1 MKRFLIVLVLSLAM
15 VSVIFAQHADTV
27 ALGAL
32 SDVTLSVSQQDAVN
46 ILAQTRLLA
55 TARLQSQM
63 AAAVNELDV
72 LLDATS
78 PDLSR
83 IGTLSR
89 QVRMLA
95 AQDKQIRVQFRRD
108 VWQLLTPAQRDVL
121 LARLGF

>member
-15 VSVIFAQHADTV
+15 ASVIFAQHADTV

-32 SDVTLSVSQQDAVN
+32 SGVTLTVSQLDAVN
-46 ILAQTRLLA
+46 MLAQTRLSA
-55 TARLQSQM
+55 TAGLQSQM

-89 QVRMLA
+89 QVRRLA
-95 AQDKQIRVQFRRD
+95 AEDKQIRVQFRRD

>member
-32 SDVTLSVSQQDAVN
+32 SGVTLTVSQLDAVN
-46 ILAQTRLLA
+46 MLAQTRLSA
-55 TARLQSQM
+55 TAGLQSQM

>member
-15 VSVIFAQHADTV
+15 ASAIFAQHADTV

-32 SDVTLSVSQQDAVN
+32 SDVTLSVSQLDAVN
-46 ILAQTRLLA
+46 RLAQTRLLA
-55 TARLQSQM
+55 TAGLQSQM

-89 QVRMLA
+89 QVRRLA
-95 AQDKQIRVQFRRD
+95 AEDKQIRVQFRRD

-121 LARLGF
+121 LVRLGF

>member
-32 SDVTLSVSQQDAVN
+32 SDVTLTVSQLDAVD
-46 ILAQTRLLA
+46 ILAQTRLSA
-55 TARLQSQM
+55 TAGLQSQM
-63 AAAVNELDV
+63 AAAVNERDV

>member
-1 MKRFLIVLVLSLAM
+1 MKRLLIVLVLSLAM
-15 VSVIFAQHADTV
+15 ASVIFAQHADTV

-32 SDVTLSVSQQDAVN
+32 SDVTLTVSQLDAVN
-46 ILAQTRLLA
+46 RLAQTRLSA
-55 TARLQSQM
+55 TAGLQSQM

-89 QVRMLA
+89 QVRRLA
-95 AQDKQIRVQFRRD
+95 AEDKQIRVQFRRD

-121 LARLGF
+121 LVRLGF